1 MSVCVLVKY
10 KIQED
15 YKILPK
21 RCLRNFA
28 QNSIPIVC
36 ANASPMPINTILALV
51 TSENPVLSST
61 TLFAVQSNSS
71 GASSWVKAI
80 LKVIA
85 TSIKTC
91 DAPLAIVRGRCG
103 KPVVASE

>member
-10 KIQED
+10 KVQEE
-15 YKILPK
+15 YEILPK
-21 RCLRNFA
+21 RCLRNFV

-51 TSENPVLSST
+51 TNENPVLSSA

-71 GASSWVKAI
+71 GASSLVKAI
-80 LKVIA
+80 LNVA
-85 TSIKTC
+85 ARSIKTC
-91 DAPLAIVRGRCG
+91 DAPLAIARGRCG